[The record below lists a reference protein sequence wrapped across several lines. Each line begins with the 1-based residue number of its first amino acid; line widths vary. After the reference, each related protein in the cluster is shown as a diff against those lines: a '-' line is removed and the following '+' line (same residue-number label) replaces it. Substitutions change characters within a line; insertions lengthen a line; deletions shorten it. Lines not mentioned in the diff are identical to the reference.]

1 MSEAKIISAVSAL
14 AAALSEAGL
23 SNVSITVGAAVTTTV
38 VNTAVN
44 ETKEKETTGRRG
56 RQNAET
62 QQEEKNTADEAKSTE
77 NTGGRGRG
85 RGKATETDTKGR
97 RGRGKATEQEKP
109 KAIDDTPDQAEIRE
123 RLVEDLRTLAD
134 HDEAIDDVTAALAN
148 AGATNIKGVPSA
160 NLEALDEEIG
170 EIFEKYGI

>member
-23 SNVSITVGAAVTTTV
+23 TNVSITVGAAVKTTV
-38 VNTAVN
+38 VNPAVN
-44 ETKEKETTGRRG
+44 EDKEKETTGRRG
-56 RQNAET
+56 RQNAEA
-62 QQEEKNTADEAKSTE
+62 QQEEKTTSEEAKSTE

-85 RGKATETDTKGR
+85 RGKATETETKGR
-97 RGRGKATEQEKP
+97 RGRGKATEQDKP

-123 RLVEDLRTLAD
+123 RLQEDLRTLAD

-148 AGATNIKGVPSA
+148 AGATNLKAVPSA
-160 NLEALDEEIG
+160 NLEDLDEAIG

>member
-1 MSEAKIISAVSAL
+1 MSEAKIISAVTAL

-38 VNTAVN
+38 VNTVVN
-44 ETKEKETTGRRG
+44 EDKEKETTGRRG

-62 QQEEKNTADEAKSTE
+62 QQQEENKADEAKSTE

-85 RGKATETDTKGR
+85 RGKATETETKGR
-97 RGRGKATEQEKP
+97 RGRGKATEQDKP
-109 KAIDDTPDQAEIRE
+109 KAIDDTPEQAETRE

-148 AGATNIKGVPSA
+148 AGATNIKAVPSA
-160 NLEALDEEIG
+160 NLDALDEEIG
-170 EIFEKYGI
+170 TIFDKYGI